1 MVCMVSRSGFFRSA
15 DHRIARNQRWVQLK
29 IVYAAAAAAAA
40 GSMRDSIED
49 ESGSTA

>member
-29 IVYAAAAAAAA
+29 IVYAAAAA

>member
-1 MVCMVSRSGFFRSA
+1 MVSRSGFFRSA

-29 IVYAAAAAAAA
+29 IVYAAAAAAA